1 MTAPAQPRPW
11 QDISP
16 TAAVGLDLGED
27 LTIQAPLNERG
38 ERCPW
43 PWGPQQ
49 LRGVPLGQ
57 YNCEHCGAKV
67 IAGIPHI
74 DYRNPPTEPPCPR
87 CTGTSDCH
95 QLGCQHPTTK
105 ETPA

>member
-16 TAAVGLDLGED
+16 TAAVSLDLSTD

-43 PWGPQQ
+43 P
-49 LRGVPLGQ
+49 
-57 YNCEHCGAKV
+57 
-67 IAGIPHI
+67 
-74 DYRNPPTEPPCPR
+74 
-87 CTGTSDCH
+87 
-95 QLGCQHPTTK
+95 
-105 ETPA
+105 